1 MKKAELQTEID
12 RLKERLNDAQNANN
26 SLIQA
31 GLIYQRR
38 FEAAFDLLKKL
49 PGCQSHPLWL
59 EIQDFLGQ
67 YEVVQ
72 HPTYGRRVWPK

>member
-1 MKKAELQTEID
+1 MKKTELQAEID
-12 RLKERLNDAQNANN
+12 RLKEQVNILQGSNDA
-26 SLIQA
+26 LIQA
-31 GLIYQRR
+31 GLIFQRR
-38 FEAAFDLLKKL
+38 FESAYGLLQKL

-72 HPTYGRRVWPK
+72 HPTYGRKVLPK